1 MGSPSR
7 HRDPVASGAVA
18 AIGTALRSTRTAAHR
33 DYAVRFAWG
42 IASVACFVALWEFV
56 WAFGLADQRVLP
68 PPHLFLRDFTE
79 QAKFFG
85 STAQA
90 GEDVESA
97 GRSVLI
103 AVSGTTLRVL
113 VGLALGFVVSVALGI
128 AIRYFRLFGKL
139 VMPTLR
145 MLAPI
150 SPLAWLPVAI
160 FVFGIGN
167 GPAVFMVFIAVFF
180 MIVLATI
187 SQIDNVPQ
195 NYLHVARI
203 MGATRSQIY
212 WHVIIP
218 AILPGL
224 FVILRL
230 NLFGAW
236 MVVLIAEAAGVGSGL
251 GQVVM
256 FARNT
261 FNFTLVCF
269 TMTLIGVLGFLFDIG
284 LREIQR
290 RVLYWLPRAPRRV

>member
-1 MGSPSR
+1 
-7 HRDPVASGAVA
+7 
-18 AIGTALRSTRTAAHR
+18 
-33 DYAVRFAWG
+33 
-42 IASVACFVALWEFV
+42 
-56 WAFGLADQRVLP
+56 
-68 PPHLFLRDFTE
+68 
-79 QAKFFG
+79 
-85 STAQA
+85 
-90 GEDVESA
+90 
-97 GRSVLI
+97 
-103 AVSGTTLRVL
+103 
-113 VGLALGFVVSVALGI
+113 
-128 AIRYFRLFGKL
+128 
-139 VMPTLR
+139 
-145 MLAPI
+145 
-150 SPLAWLPVAI
+150 
-160 FVFGIGN
+160 VFGVGN

-251 GQVVM
+251 GQIVM

-290 RVLYWLPRAPRRV
+290 RALYWLPRAPRRV